1 MIALRIVIKKGNGER
16 FMLVDTIQT
25 TGGVLH
31 TEDLD
36 FIYQT
41 ICEVFNCNKEQIKD
55 LQPLQKG
62 LSNSVLTFELN
73 GGKYVF
79 RFPGLGSE
87 VLIDRGRESMI
98 QSQANDARVDTTLVA
113 MSVSKGWKIARFI
126 DNRGFD
132 YKNVSDIVRG
142 VRLIHKLHDA
152 QVKVRYEF
160 DVKSKWE
167 SIMELTPSDQYGE
180 NYPDFPDF
188 VEIKE
193 RVYKLYDYAK
203 KDGIPM
209 CLTQG
214 DSRDENFLINDS
226 EIYLTDWEYA
236 GYGDPGFDIGTYIC
250 GGDHSREEVDRVLFV
265 YFGHEPSMVEK
276 RHFYAWIAI
285 TGFFYMHWT
294 MFKEASGQKIGYLKP
309 LWYRFARDYSKLALE
324 MYGGVN

>member
-1 MIALRIVIKKGNGER
+1 MGN
-16 FMLVDTIQT
+16 DCIQT
-25 TGGVLH
+25 TGGTLH
-31 TEDLD
+31 RKDLD

-41 ICEVFNCNKEQIKD
+41 ICEVFNCNKEQIND
-55 LQPLQKG
+55 LRPLQKG

-113 MSVSKGWKIARFI
+113 MSVSEGWKIARFI
-126 DNRGFD
+126 NNRGFD
-132 YKNVSDIVRG
+132 YKNVSDVVRG

-152 QVKVRYEF
+152 PVKVRYEF
-160 DVKSKWE
+160 DVKTKWE
-167 SIMELTPSDQYGE
+167 TIRDLTPADQYGE

-188 VEIKE
+188 AGIRD
-193 RVYKLYDYAK
+193 RVYKLYDLAK
-203 KDGIPM
+203 TDGIPM

-236 GYGDPGFDIGTYIC
+236 GYNDPGFDIGTYIC
-250 GGDHSREEVDRVLFV
+250 GGDHTDEEVDRVLFI
-265 YFGHEPSMVEK
+265 YFGHDPEPIEK

-309 LWYRFARDYSKLALE
+309 QWYRFARDYSKKALA
-324 MYGGVN
+324 MYEEVAS

>member
-1 MIALRIVIKKGNGER
+1 MEEN
-16 FMLVDTIQT
+16 TIQT

-31 TEDLD
+31 KEDLD
-36 FIYQT
+36 FIYRT
-41 ICEVFNCNKEQIKD
+41 ICEVFNCNREQITD
-55 LQPLQKG
+55 LKPLQRG

-126 DNRGFD
+126 QNRGFD

-142 VRLIHKLHDA
+142 VRLLRRLHDTP
-152 QVKVRYEF
+152 VRVRWEF
-160 DVKSKWE
+160 DVKTKWE
-167 SIMELTPSDQYGE
+167 SIRDLTPPEKYDE
-180 NYPDFPDF
+180 NYPDFPEFARIRD
-188 VEIKE
+188 
-193 RVYKLYDYAK
+193 RVYRLYELSQG
-203 KDGIPM
+203 DGIRK
-209 CLTQG
+209 CITQG

-250 GGDHSREEVDRVLFV
+250 GGDHSREEVDRILFI
-265 YFGHEPSMVEK
+265 YFGYEPNPAQK

-309 LWYRFARDYSKLALE
+309 LWYRFAREYSELAIR
-324 MYGGVN
+324 MYEEEGEKP